1 MPNENPNGWTEWSR
15 YVLKELERL
24 NDCYEKQNTKLDG
37 LNTSITTMKVQMGF
51 IGGIA
56 GLIASVVMSLILKS
70 IFK

>member
-1 MPNENPNGWTEWSR
+1 MPNESPNGWTEWSR

-24 NDCYEKQNTKLDG
+24 NDCYEKQSTKLDD
-37 LNTSITTMKVQMGF
+37 LKTSITTMKVQMGF

>member
-1 MPNENPNGWTEWSR
+1 
-15 YVLKELERL
+15 L
-24 NDCYEKQNTKLDG
+24 NDCYEKQSTKLDD
-37 LNTSITTMKVQMGF
+37 LKTSITTMKVQMGF